1 MRLKTLL
8 ANNNLLRSVFLPILR
23 LLDFELCLKHDVTK
37 RKFYLLSFLHK
48 GYWYYGSKREENELK
63 RFNELISRGD
73 TVLEIGAHIGYV
85 TQIFEELVGKT
96 GKVLVAE
103 PTEFSRQFLSKN
115 IRSDTKILP
124 VAVSNTIG
132 QMDFYTEQFGG
143 FTNSLVGEF
152 TARKNKSLSE
162 SYHVQSTRITK
173 TKVDVS
179 TIDGICEQNCISP
192 HLIKVD
198 VEGAELNVLE
208 GAAETLKN
216 VHALMVEVNENH
228 EEVYKLLFDSGFNAF
243 LPNGDEVIDNFPGGN
258 IFFVKHN
265 MTNLSMND

>member
-1 MRLKTLL
+1 MRKKLL

-23 LLDFELCLKHDVTK
+23 SFNFEFCLKHDVTK

-63 RFNELISRGD
+63 RFNELINGGD

-96 GKVLVAE
+96 GKILVAE
-103 PTEFSRQFLSKN
+103 PTEFSRRFLSKN

-124 VAVSNTIG
+124 IAVSNTIG

-143 FTNSLVGEF
+143 FTNSLVREF
-152 TARKNKSLSE
+152 TAKKNKSLSD
-162 SYHVQSTRITK
+162 SYHVQSRRITK
-173 TKVDVS
+173 KKVDVS
-179 TIDGICEQNCISP
+179 TIDAICAENCISP
-192 HLIKVD
+192 HFIKVD

-216 VHALMVEVNENH
+216 VQALMVEVNENH
-228 EEVYKLLFDSGFNAF
+228 EEVYKLLLDSNFNAF
-243 LPNGDEVIDNFPGGN
+243 LSNGDAIINNFPGGN
-258 IFFVKHN
+258 IFFVKNN
-265 MTNLSMND
+265 MTNLIIND